1 MKRTVFLSIA
11 FLALAILAFVG
22 LVRNEPVNA
31 FSPER
36 FSTEINLSQ
45 EDRSGEYTFD
55 KNHSVIGFRIK
66 HMGLVDIPGYF
77 RDFTGTINYDAND
90 ISKSSVDF
98 KAQMTSVDTG
108 VTNRD
113 NHLRTKDFFE
123 VETYPDMAFKST
135 KVEKQ
140 GNNFVVTGDLTMKGV
155 TKQISFPFQLA
166 GFAVNQRGGVVMGV
180 VAETALNRRDFNVTY
195 GGNLPNGTPTLADN
209 VTVILQIEAGKKQ
222 APKPAAE

>member
-1 MKRTVFLSIA
+1 MKRTAFLSIA
-11 FLALAILAFVG
+11 FLVLALVAFAG
-22 LVRNEPVNA
+22 LMRNEPVNA

-36 FSTEINLSQ
+36 FSNGINLSQ
-45 EDRSGEYTFD
+45 EDRTGEYSFD

-66 HMGLVDIPGYF
+66 HLGLVDIPGYF
-77 RDFTGTINYDAND
+77 RDFTGAINYNATD
-90 ISKSSVDF
+90 ITKSSVDF
-98 KAQMTSVDTG
+98 SAKMTSVDTG

-123 VETYPDMAFKST
+123 VETYPDMTFKST

-155 TKQISFPFQLA
+155 TKQISFPFQLV
-166 GFAVNQRGGVVMGV
+166 GFAINQRGGVIMGAI
-180 VAETALNRRDFNVTY
+180 AETTINRRDFNVTY
-195 GGNLPNGTPTLADN
+195 GNNLPNGTPQLADN
-209 VTVILQIEAGKKQ
+209 VTVTLQIEAPKKQ